1 LRGPWTT
8 AFHRFNVTARSP
20 PWPGG
25 GEAMA
30 DRSEAEQS
38 TIREL
43 RRAVYFSRVNAIERL
58 DGPERTSI
66 QRIAASFERRWLAV
80 LERSERALVLAVVSE
95 MCRMVRRIGATRLH
109 RANAGVSI
117 TVPPGLIAGSPLARS
132 YTRICSLSMQE
143 LSARFP
149 WFCLLDTLPASQAF
163 LRGAQWGC
171 RNPGWNIDTTSNC
184 EGRSS
189 EGS

>member
-1 LRGPWTT
+1 
-8 AFHRFNVTARSP
+8 
-20 PWPGG
+20 
-25 GEAMA
+25 MA
-30 DRSEAEQS
+30 DKSVAEQS
-38 TIREL
+38 AIREI
-43 RRAVYFSRVNAIERL
+43 RRAIYLSRVDALEKLNGSPSTLA
-58 DGPERTSI
+58 
-66 QRIAASFERRWLAV
+66 QRIWAKLGRWRLGL
-80 LERSERALVLAVVSE
+80 LERAERALVLIFASE
-95 MCRMVRRIGATRLH
+95 MRRMVRRIGATVLH
-109 RANAGVSI
+109 MTNEGVSI

-143 LSARFP
+143 LSAQFP

-189 EGS
+189 ECS